1 MYSRVDLWCNIGFVQ
16 YLLDNYSN
24 IGLPVF
30 GNDVLVEPE
39 KTTILHSNVE
49 SLLGLPKQDLLS
61 PGLMV
66 MMIIDDLYIIGA
78 VCMSVSRNQPHL
90 TPRSAA
96 IH

>member
-16 YLLDNYSN
+16 YLLDNCSN

-78 VCMSVSRNQPHL
+78 VCL
-90 TPRSAA
+90 
-96 IH
+96 